1 MLLLWDHV
9 IERHADALGQ
19 LDRASLCELSV
30 RVIES
35 TRHLFD
41 PPFSEFFPPVVAD
54 LILSTIRQ
62 INESSPEWRLG
73 QDDAVEFY
81 RRQDSLPEVAIR
93 PGVGPF
99 VMAIM
104 RLVGGVS
111 ETMSADEALE
121 ILSACYE
128 AILMSQLTGRMTIQ
142 MQQENERCRAAI
154 DLQEQLIARHLA
166 T

>member
-19 LDRASLCELSV
+19 LDRADLCELAV
-30 RVIES
+30 GVIES
-35 TRHLFD
+35 TGRLFD
-41 PPFSEFFPPVVAD
+41 PPFSEFFPPAAAD
-54 LILSTIRQ
+54 LVLSTIRQ
-62 INESSPEWRLG
+62 LNESSPEWRLS
-73 QDDAVEFY
+73 QDGVAEFY

-99 VMAIM
+99 VMAVM

-111 ETMSADEALE
+111 GVMTADEVLE

-128 AILMSQLTGRMTIQ
+128 AILMSQLTGRVTIQ

-154 DLQEQLIARHLA
+154 DLQEQLIARHLGI
-166 T
+166 